1 MKCALPGRYNKGK
14 PVSSNNMDFIK
25 SIPSFGHNYSRST
38 FESIASSMCVKKE
51 ILDEL
56 DECVKSLDELKK
68 ELMSKDEKY
77 IEELDKEKK
86 ETEVNTY
93 ALKMGYSKE
102 ELDALE
108 ELAKKYSEGG

>member
-25 SIPSFGHNYSRST
+25 SFQSLGHDYAKST
-38 FESIASSMCVKKE
+38 FESVATSMYAGKY
-51 ILDEL
+51 IIDEL
-56 DECVKSLDELKK
+56 DNCIQSLDELKK

-77 IEELDKEKK
+77 MEELDKEKK
-86 ETEVNTY
+86 ETEVNTD
-93 ALKMGYSKE
+93 ALKMGYSTE
-102 ELDALE
+102 ELDVLE